1 MKKKKGLIA
10 RLMGHAG
17 KLKITMLLSWL
28 FSAISGVIN
37 IGTYICIY
45 YVAQTLLQNNG
56 TFHSGEAAKYG
67 WMVFQLASASF
78 GVYGLGLALSHITA
92 FKIMA
97 NVRIQLIRHLGKTP
111 LGYHAVNPS
120 GKIRKIIEKNAEN
133 TENFVAHQMPD
144 MAQSIVMPIAF
155 LVSMFYFDWRMS
167 LVCLIPIIIGFI
179 SLSTMLKTE
188 RGDFIKNY
196 QAALGDMGNAGVE
209 YVRGISVVKV
219 FGQTVH
225 SFKRFYKSIMEYQKF
240 AVKYVLSMEKPM
252 SIYITAVNGLFFFLV
267 PAAIILYNFTD
278 SPEKVLLSFVFFIVF
293 MPLVSVI
300 LMRIMSAS
308 SNMMMATQAL
318 DAIEEIL
325 EVPVQKNTDTPKT
338 PLGSDIVFDHVSFG
352 YGDGASEAVSDL
364 SFVAKAGSVT
374 ALVGPSGS
382 GKSTVANLIARFW
395 DTDTG
400 IISVGGVNVQELDY
414 DIWMKQ
420 LSFVFQDAGLLKMS
434 IADNV
439 AFCVEHA
446 TEEEILAALHTA
458 QCDDILEKL
467 PDGIH
472 TVVGTKGIYLS
483 GGEMQRIALAR
494 AILQDAPVVLLDEAT
509 AFADPENE
517 YRIQKVLNVLLKG
530 KTVIMIAHR
539 LSTVTEADNIIVL
552 REGYLTEQGSHR
564 ELLEKDGFYA
574 KMYREYNTGT
584 KWKFGGAV
592 NAQKNIFAK

>member
-1 MKKKKGLIA
+1 MKKKKKGLIA

-17 KLKITMLLSWL
+17 KLKITMVLSWL

-56 TFHSGEAAKYG
+56 TFHTGEAAKYG

-120 GKIRKIIEKNAEN
+120 GKVRKIIEKNAEN

-267 PAAIILYNFTD
+267 PAAIILYNFTNF
-278 SPEKVLLSFVFFIVF
+278 PEKVLLSFVFFIVF

-325 EVPVQKNTDTPKT
+325 EVPVQKKTDTPKT
-338 PLGSDIVFDHVSFG
+338 PSGSDIVFDHVSFG

-446 TEEEILAALHTA
+446 TEEEILAALHAA

-517 YRIQKVLNVLLKG
+517 YRIQKALNVLLKG

-592 NAQKNIFAK
+592 NA

>member
-1 MKKKKGLIA
+1 MKKKKKGLIA

-17 KLKITMLLSWL
+17 KLKITMVLSWL

-56 TFHSGEAAKYG
+56 TFHTGEAAKYG

-120 GKIRKIIEKNAEN
+120 GKVRKIIEKNAEN

-325 EVPVQKNTDTPKT
+325 EVPVQKKTDTSKT
-338 PLGSDIVFDHVSFG
+338 PSGSDIVFDHVSFG

-446 TEEEILAALHTA
+446 TEEEILAALHAA

-517 YRIQKVLNVLLKG
+517 YRIQKALNVLLKG

-592 NAQKNIFAK
+592 NA

>member
-56 TFHSGEAAKYG
+56 TFHTGEAAKYG

-120 GKIRKIIEKNAEN
+120 GKVRKIIEKNAEN

-267 PAAIILYNFTD
+267 PAAIILYDFTD

-325 EVPVQKNTDTPKT
+325 EVQVQKKTDTPKT
-338 PLGSDIVFDHVSFG
+338 PSGSDIVFDHVSFG

-446 TEEEILAALHTA
+446 TEEEILAALHAA

-517 YRIQKVLNVLLKG
+517 YRIQKALNVLLKG

-592 NAQKNIFAK
+592 NA

>member
-1 MKKKKGLIA
+1 MKKKKKGLIA

-17 KLKITMLLSWL
+17 KLKITMVLSWL

-56 TFHSGEAAKYG
+56 TFHTGEAAKYG

-97 NVRIQLIRHLGKTP
+97 NVRIQLIRHLGKIP

-120 GKIRKIIEKNAEN
+120 GKVRKIIEKNAEN

-325 EVPVQKNTDTPKT
+325 EVPVQKKTDTPKT
-338 PLGSDIVFDHVSFG
+338 PSGSDIVFDHVSFG
-352 YGDGASEAVSDL
+352 YGDGASEAVSDI

-446 TEEEILAALHTA
+446 TEEEILAALHAA

-517 YRIQKVLNVLLKG
+517 YRIQKALNVLLKG

-574 KMYREYNTGT
+574 KMYCEYNTGT

-592 NAQKNIFAK
+592 NA

>member
-17 KLKITMLLSWL
+17 KLKITMVLSWL

-56 TFHSGEAAKYG
+56 TFHTGEAAKYG

-120 GKIRKIIEKNAEN
+120 GKVRKIIEKNAEN

-325 EVPVQKNTDTPKT
+325 EVPVQKKTDTPKT
-338 PLGSDIVFDHVSFG
+338 PSGSDIVFDHVSFG

-400 IISVGGVNVQELDY
+400 IISVGGVNVQERDY

-446 TEEEILAALHTA
+446 TEEEIVAALHAA

>member
-1 MKKKKGLIA
+1 MKKKKKGLIA

-17 KLKITMLLSWL
+17 KLKITMVLSWL

-56 TFHSGEAAKYG
+56 TFHTGEAAKYG

-120 GKIRKIIEKNAEN
+120 GKVRKIIEKNAEN

-338 PLGSDIVFDHVSFG
+338 PSGSDIVFDHVSFG

-517 YRIQKVLNVLLKG
+517 YRIQKALNVLLKG

-592 NAQKNIFAK
+592 NA

>member
-1 MKKKKGLIA
+1 MKKKKKGLIA

-17 KLKITMLLSWL
+17 KLKITMVLSWL

-56 TFHSGEAAKYG
+56 TFHTGEAAKYG

-120 GKIRKIIEKNAEN
+120 GKVRKIIEKNAEN

-325 EVPVQKNTDTPKT
+325 EVPVQKKTDTPKT
-338 PLGSDIVFDHVSFG
+338 PSGSDIVFHHVSFG

-446 TEEEILAALHTA
+446 TEEEILAALHAA

-517 YRIQKVLNVLLKG
+517 YRIQKALNVLLKG

-592 NAQKNIFAK
+592 NA

>member
-1 MKKKKGLIA
+1 MKKKKKGLIA

-56 TFHSGEAAKYG
+56 TFHTGEAAKYG

-120 GKIRKIIEKNAEN
+120 GKVRKIIEKNAEN

-267 PAAIILYNFTD
+267 PAAIILYDFTD

-325 EVPVQKNTDTPKT
+325 EVPVQKKTDTPKT
-338 PLGSDIVFDHVSFG
+338 PSGSDIVFDHVSFG

-446 TEEEILAALHTA
+446 TEEEILAALHAA

-517 YRIQKVLNVLLKG
+517 YRIQKALNVLLKG

-592 NAQKNIFAK
+592 NA

>member
-17 KLKITMLLSWL
+17 KLKITMVLSWL

-56 TFHSGEAAKYG
+56 TFHTGEAAKYG

-120 GKIRKIIEKNAEN
+120 GKVRKIIEKNAEN

-325 EVPVQKNTDTPKT
+325 EVPVQKKTDTPKT
-338 PLGSDIVFDHVSFG
+338 PSGSDIVFDHVSFG

-446 TEEEILAALHTA
+446 TEEEILAALHAA

-517 YRIQKVLNVLLKG
+517 YRIQKALNVLLKG

-574 KMYREYNTGT
+574 KMYCEYNTGT

-592 NAQKNIFAK
+592 NA

>member
-17 KLKITMLLSWL
+17 KLKITMVLSWL

-56 TFHSGEAAKYG
+56 TFHTGEAAKYG

-517 YRIQKVLNVLLKG
+517 YRIQKALNVLLKG

-592 NAQKNIFAK
+592 NA

>member
-120 GKIRKIIEKNAEN
+120 GKVRKIIEKNAEN

-325 EVPVQKNTDTPKT
+325 EVPVQKKTDTPKT
-338 PLGSDIVFDHVSFG
+338 PSGSDIVFDHVSFG

-446 TEEEILAALHTA
+446 TEEEIVAALHAA

>member
-120 GKIRKIIEKNAEN
+120 GKVRKIIEKNAEN

-325 EVPVQKNTDTPKT
+325 EVPVQKKTDTPKT
-338 PLGSDIVFDHVSFG
+338 PSGSDIVFDHVSFG

-382 GKSTVANLIARFW
+382 RKSTVANLIARFW

-446 TEEEILAALHTA
+446 TEEEIVAALHAA

>member
-17 KLKITMLLSWL
+17 KLKITMVLSWL

-56 TFHSGEAAKYG
+56 TFHTGEAAKYG

-120 GKIRKIIEKNAEN
+120 GKVRKIIEKNAEN

-325 EVPVQKNTDTPKT
+325 EVPVQKKTDTPKT
-338 PLGSDIVFDHVSFG
+338 PSGSDIVFDHVSFG
-352 YGDGASEAVSDL
+352 YGDGASEAVSDI

-446 TEEEILAALHTA
+446 TEEEILAALHAA

-517 YRIQKVLNVLLKG
+517 YRIQKALNVLLKG

-574 KMYREYNTGT
+574 KMYCEYNTGT

-592 NAQKNIFAK
+592 NA

>member
-1 MKKKKGLIA
+1 MKKKKKGLIA

-17 KLKITMLLSWL
+17 KLKITMVLSWL

-56 TFHSGEAAKYG
+56 TFHTGEAAKYG

-120 GKIRKIIEKNAEN
+120 GKVRKIIEKNAEN

-267 PAAIILYNFTD
+267 PAAIILYSFTD

-325 EVPVQKNTDTPKT
+325 EVPVQKKTDTPKT
-338 PLGSDIVFDHVSFG
+338 PSGSDIVFDHVSFG

-446 TEEEILAALHTA
+446 TEEEILAALHAA

-517 YRIQKVLNVLLKG
+517 YRIQKALNVLLKG

-592 NAQKNIFAK
+592 NA

>member
-17 KLKITMLLSWL
+17 KLKITMVLSWL

-56 TFHSGEAAKYG
+56 TFHTGEAAKYG

-120 GKIRKIIEKNAEN
+120 GKVRKIIEKNAEN

-325 EVPVQKNTDTPKT
+325 EVPVQKKTDTPKT
-338 PLGSDIVFDHVSFG
+338 PSGSDIVFDHVSFG

-446 TEEEILAALHTA
+446 TEEEILAALHAA

-517 YRIQKVLNVLLKG
+517 YRIQKALNVLLKG

-592 NAQKNIFAK
+592 NA

>member
-1 MKKKKGLIA
+1 MKKKKKGLIA

-17 KLKITMLLSWL
+17 KLKITMVLSWL

-56 TFHSGEAAKYG
+56 TFHTGEAAKYG

-120 GKIRKIIEKNAEN
+120 GKVRKIIEKNAEN

-267 PAAIILYNFTD
+267 PAAIILYDFTD

-325 EVPVQKNTDTPKT
+325 EVPVQKKTDTPKT
-338 PLGSDIVFDHVSFG
+338 PSGSDIVFDHVSFG

-446 TEEEILAALHTA
+446 TEEEILAALHAA

-517 YRIQKVLNVLLKG
+517 YRIQKALNVLLKG

-592 NAQKNIFAK
+592 NA